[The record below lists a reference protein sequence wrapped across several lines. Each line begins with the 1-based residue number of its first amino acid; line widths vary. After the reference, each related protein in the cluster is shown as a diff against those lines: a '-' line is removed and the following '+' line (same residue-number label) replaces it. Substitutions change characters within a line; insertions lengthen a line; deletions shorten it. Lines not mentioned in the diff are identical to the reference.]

1 MVLTSQS
8 LLRNRHSSQQIR
20 LTSTPQRRPHANHET
35 LARRARVQRGL
46 HDGCDVRKVVPGSDG
61 RESRGGGEEEGE
73 GSAGLER
80 LGGEEVGE
88 VLQAGGGE
96 VEVEG
101 EVEGLRAE
109 RERGEEVSDIVF

>member
-1 MVLTSQS
+1 M
-8 LLRNRHSSQQIR
+8 
-20 LTSTPQRRPHANHET
+20 
-35 LARRARVQRGL
+35 
-46 HDGCDVRKVVPGSDG
+46 
-61 RESRGGGEEEGE
+61 
-73 GSAGLER
+73 ER